1 MGAFLLR
8 KNRAIRSN
16 LFAVQKVF
24 PLLSL
29 ARLGTVAFFAICVA
43 ITGCSPKT
51 GGEAAALVPAQA
63 AQAADAGLRDTAM
76 AILWQ
81 QQSGEYAAL
90 CYQAFNAGRAFVRE
104 AQAAEAGGRY
114 AAVLDIDETVLDNSP
129 YAAYLVHQNAPWSA
143 ESWEAWCNAAAAE
156 AVPGALDFCRFLAE
170 NGIEIFYVS
179 NRPDSTLS
187 ATTANLQALGF
198 PNARADHVLL
208 QTGTS
213 DKTPRVNSVREQGY
227 TVLLFAGDNLDDFDG
242 SIRKHTNAARKDWA
256 ETNAATFGLHRIVL
270 PNAAY
275 GTFEAALVDGYYG
288 KPPAE
293 RAAARLELLKSWK

>member
-1 MGAFLLR
+1 
-8 KNRAIRSN
+8 
-16 LFAVQKVF
+16 
-24 PLLSL
+24 
-29 ARLGTVAFFAICVA
+29 
-43 ITGCSPKT
+43 
-51 GGEAAALVPAQA
+51 
-63 AQAADAGLRDTAM
+63 M

-90 CYQAFNAGRAFVRE
+90 CYQAFNAGKAFVRA
-104 AQAAEAGGRY
+104 AQAAQTAQAAHTGGRY

-129 YAAYLVHQNAPWSA
+129 YAAYLVHKNDPWSA
-143 ESWEAWCNAAAAE
+143 ESWESWCSAAAAE
-156 AVPGALDFCRFLAE
+156 AVPGALDFCNFLAE

-179 NRPDSTLS
+179 NRPNSTLS
-187 ATTANLQALGF
+187 ATTANLHALRF
-198 PNARADHVLL
+198 PNARADRVLL
-208 QTGTS
+208 QTATS

-242 SIRKHTNAARKDWA
+242 SIRKHTNAARKTWA
-256 ETNAATFGLHRIVL
+256 AENAETFGLHRIVL

-293 RAAARLELLKSWK
+293 RAAARMELLRPAQIK